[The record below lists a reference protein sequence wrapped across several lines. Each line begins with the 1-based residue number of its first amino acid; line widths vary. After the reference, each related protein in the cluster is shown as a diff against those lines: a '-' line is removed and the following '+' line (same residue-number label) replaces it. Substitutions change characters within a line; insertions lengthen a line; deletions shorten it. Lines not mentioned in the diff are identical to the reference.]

1 MGIPEISAA
10 LAGTNQAMKAIA
22 GILSS
27 VRDVE
32 GKEAVSKLQDQILD
46 LQSKLFSIQSQY
58 EQLAEEKR
66 EAVEKI
72 KQMEYAADV
81 STQLVREQNYYFRTL
96 PSGKKDGPYC
106 LACWDGERKLI
117 NVQMFAYGR
126 YQCGRCEPD
135 KFKRG

>member
-22 GILSS
+22 GILNT

-58 EQLAEEKR
+58 EQLAEQKRQAEEK
-66 EAVEKI
+66 V
-72 KQMEYAADV
+72 KQMENDAEISA
-81 STQLVREQNYYFRTL
+81 QLVRHNDFYFRTL
-96 PSGKKDGPYC
+96 PARKKAGPYC
-106 LACWDGERKLI
+106 LACWDGDRKLV
-117 NVQMFAYGR
+117 NVQLFASSQ
-126 YQCGRCEPD
+126 YQCGRCEPN
-135 KFKRG
+135 KFKRS